1 MKTKITYLIMA
12 ISLMSATVLA
22 TESLPQAGPIALSIV
37 LDTAWS
43 NDNDMQDYQSL
54 ARQVIA
60 TLNPG
65 DYLEILIATSSKTQI
80 RVAQFIKSGE
90 AQELKNITTLISKVS
105 CPILSDVDV
114 SKSVDFALKRLTK
127 SDAKNSFAYAAVMVF
142 SDGWL
147 NDNDVIKLQQL
158 SREFKKRNW
167 SLCVTG
173 TPHANKKLL
182 LAANQG
188 DLNFSLISDA
198 NPVLW
203 IGRSNTTGKSVMP
216 QAPTQADPQ
225 SDKKKSKTNPTTT
238 IGVEISVSQGEEQP
252 ADVQA
257 APVSGD
263 KTQKPAAQSKTEEK
277 VGKAEKTPPQKGK
290 TPSATKPK
298 PFKKSNIWA
307 WLLPLIAMLALFA
320 VVLARSI
327 SKARLWKSKVS
338 SHLNSTQQKTPGTLI
353 AKVNGQTHTIGRE
366 DRIGTINVGS
376 GTNNTIRIPDKS
388 ISNRHVKIFRK
399 RNGLMLQNIG
409 RTPITVNS
417 SVVKPNAKQML
428 VIPSVIDFDSRNRLY
443 LSVVRPKPIIDTNN
457 DKDNENERV
466 NTKTS

>member
-60 TLNPG
+60 TLKPG

-188 DLNFSLISDA
+188 DLNFSLISDT

-203 IGRSNTTGKSVMP
+203 IGRSNIRGKSVVP
-216 QAPTQADPQ
+216 QAPTPADPQ
-225 SDKKKSKTNPTTT
+225 SDKTKSKTNPTTT
-238 IGVEISVSQGEEQP
+238 IGVEISVSQGEEQSTEVPPVAVSDDTEQKPEQPQESIP
-252 ADVQA
+252 AKIDDK
-257 APVSGD
+257 PTD
-263 KTQKPAAQSKTEEK
+263 KTLAKKDAVPSDTPSKPA
-277 VGKAEKTPPQKGK
+277 
-290 TPSATKPK
+290 
-298 PFKKSNIWA
+298 KKSNMWA
-307 WLLPLIAMLALFA
+307 WLLPLIALFA
-320 VVLARSI
+320 LLVAVLARGA
-327 SKARLWKSKVS
+327 SKARIWKIKVG
-338 SHLNSTQQKTPGTLI
+338 SHLSSTQQRTPCTLT
-353 AKVNGQTHTIGRE
+353 AKVKDQTYHLGRIDKIGQIHIG
-366 DRIGTINVGS
+366 S
-376 GTNNTIRIPDKS
+376 NTQNAIRIYEKDVAA
-388 ISNRHVKIFRK
+388 RHLKIFRRFSSLWLK
-399 RNGLMLQNIG
+399 NLSSKTAFIDGVPLKPAKKVRLGPSCNIKINDAITIKLQLQ
-409 RTPITVNS
+409 
-417 SVVKPNAKQML
+417 KPVTQNLSKQE
-428 VIPSVIDFDSRNRLY
+428 DGHA
-443 LSVVRPKPIIDTNN
+443 
-457 DKDNENERV
+457 NEE
-466 NTKTS
+466 